1 MREWRP
7 SAGRAIVLAGLV
19 AGVLDITAAF
29 VTWAPKGV
37 SPVRILQGIA
47 SGLLGPSSFSGG
59 AKTALLGLVLHFVIA
74 FSAASVFYIAS
85 RRLPTLTQRP
95 FLWGPLY
102 GVAVYTVMYW
112 VVMPLSRF
120 HRGAFSLTNT
130 VIAILTHIVCVG
142 LPIALVVRGY
152 DSRR

>member
-1 MREWRP
+1 MSESRS
-7 SAGRAIVLAGLV
+7 SAIRAVAFAGLA

-47 SGLLGPSSFSGG
+47 SGLLGPNSFSGG
-59 AKTALLGLVLHFVIA
+59 AKTALLGLLLHFVIA
-74 FSAASVFYIAS
+74 FSAASVFYVAS
-85 RRLPTLTQRP
+85 RKLPMLTQRP

-130 VIAILTHIVCVG
+130 VIAIVTHIVCVG
-142 LPIALVVRGY
+142 LPIELVVWRY